1 MAGRFNLFQL
11 NTNLRR
17 HPNRNKK
24 AATTPINKSTSGVKG
39 KMENFE
45 KEITIIG
52 QSEPAHK
59 SEADAWAD
67 ALKQM
72 GEHIPDTQEYGRQ
85 PQPNEYEAQAAAS
98 QTAEPEESTQQTVTQ
113 EASLKATSQL
123 DDVQLAEV
131 QDDFLLARIDEFREK
146 AQQLQQLLRT
156 KEEKAEEL
164 QQIVNERS
172 DKAEELQQIV
182 NERQEKADGIT
193 AEVAKQINNMAD
205 KVDAKLD
212 ALDQSMARMQRAS
225 EAAANTR
232 AQETNRAILQIT
244 EQFGEV
250 KQVSDKL
257 DEMKNELSDKLDTTK
272 DTISSK
278 LDETK
283 NELVEKHDTAKSEL
297 SDKIHTESVQSYRN
311 TQELIKNIDN
321 HLNKMDDL
329 DKKISSTKSLSTTIV
344 VLTILDILGVAAAV
358 VLSLGIF

>member
-1 MAGRFNLFQL
+1 
-11 NTNLRR
+11 
-17 HPNRNKK
+17 
-24 AATTPINKSTSGVKG
+24 
-39 KMENFE
+39 
-45 KEITIIG
+45 
-52 QSEPAHK
+52 
-59 SEADAWAD
+59 
-67 ALKQM
+67 M
-72 GEHIPDTQEYGRQ
+72 GERVPETQEYRRQ
-85 PQPNEYEAQAAAS
+85 PQVEETDVQKPETEEAS
-98 QTAEPEESTQQTVTQ
+98 QTVTPAVESYKSASQADAEFT
-113 EASLKATSQL
+113 
-123 DDVQLAEV
+123 EV

-193 AEVAKQINNMAD
+193 AEVAKQINYMAD

-212 ALDQSMARMQRAS
+212 ALDQSMARMQKAS
-225 EAAANTR
+225 EVAANTR

-257 DEMKNELSDKLDTTK
+257 DEIKSELSDKIDATK
-272 DTISSK
+272 DTLSNK

-283 NELVEKHDTAKSEL
+283 TELTEKQDTTKSEL

-311 TQELIKNIDN
+311 TQELIKNLDN

>member
-17 HPNRNKK
+17 HPGRNKK
-24 AATTPINKSTSGVKG
+24 AAPTPMNKSDSGVKG

-52 QSEPAHK
+52 QGEPAHR
-59 SEADAWAD
+59 SETDAWAD

-72 GEHIPDTQEYGRQ
+72 GERVPDSQEYHRQ
-85 PQPNEYEAQAAAS
+85 PQSYGYEETAAS
-98 QTAEPEESTQQTVTQ
+98 QVMGAKEPTLETAAQKGAFDRESQM
-113 EASLKATSQL
+113 
-123 DDVQLAEV
+123 DDAQFTEV

-156 KEEKAEEL
+156 KEERAEEL

-193 AEVAKQINNMAD
+193 AEVAKQINHMAD

-212 ALDQSMARMQRAS
+212 ALDQSMARMQKAS
-225 EAAANTR
+225 EVAANTR

-257 DEMKNELSDKLDTTK
+257 DEVKSELSDKLDTTK

-278 LDETK
+278 LDDTK
-283 NELVEKHDTAKSEL
+283 NELAEKQDTAKSEL

>member
-52 QSEPAHK
+52 QSEPARR

-72 GEHIPDTQEYGRQ
+72 GERVPDTQEYRRQ
-85 PQPNEYEAQAAAS
+85 PQEEA
-98 QTAEPEESTQQTVTQ
+98 VTQ
-113 EASLKATSQL
+113 KSEAEEVSPAVTPAAESNEPAPQA
-123 DDVQLAEV
+123 DAEFTEV

-193 AEVAKQINNMAD
+193 AEVAKQINYMAD

-212 ALDQSMARMQRAS
+212 ALDQSMARMQKAS

-257 DEMKNELSDKLDTTK
+257 DEIKSELSDKIDATK
-272 DTISSK
+272 DTLSSK

-283 NELVEKHDTAKSEL
+283 TELTEKQDTTKSEL

-311 TQELIKNIDN
+311 TQELIKNLDN
-321 HLNKMDDL
+321 HLNKMEDL
-329 DKKISSTKSLSTTIV
+329 DKKISSTKSLATTIV

>member
-17 HPNRNKK
+17 HPNRSKK
-24 AATTPINKSTSGVKG
+24 AATIPINKSTSGVKG

-52 QSEPAHK
+52 QSEPARR

-72 GEHIPDTQEYGRQ
+72 GERVPETQEYRRQ
-85 PQPNEYEAQAAAS
+85 PQVEETDVQKPETEEAS
-98 QTAEPEESTQQTVTQ
+98 QTVTPAVESYKSASQADAEFT
-113 EASLKATSQL
+113 
-123 DDVQLAEV
+123 EV

-193 AEVAKQINNMAD
+193 AEVAKQINYMAD

-212 ALDQSMARMQRAS
+212 ALDQSMARMQKAS
-225 EAAANTR
+225 EVAANTR

-257 DEMKNELSDKLDTTK
+257 DEIKSELSDKIDATK
-272 DTISSK
+272 DTLSNK

-283 NELVEKHDTAKSEL
+283 TELTEKQDTTKSEL

-311 TQELIKNIDN
+311 TQELIKNLDN